1 MYMNCINS
9 VRTTSAVVEPIFPL
23 PVLYQVGGVKN
34 FSILITGGMRSG
46 NPVLQVYFTLMVV
59 YMALLVLKAQAFLA
73 LRNAFP
79 LPRWGGL
86 RDKPRERLLGVSTSL
101 FQAFR

>member
-1 MYMNCINS
+1 
-9 VRTTSAVVEPIFPL
+9 
-23 PVLYQVGGVKN
+23 
-34 FSILITGGMRSG
+34 
-46 NPVLQVYFTLMVV
+46 
-59 YMALLVLKAQAFLA
+59 MALLVLKVQALLK

-86 RDKPRERLLGVSTSL
+86 RDKPRERLLGVSSSL